1 MTRVPTPSEGPSAL
15 STMQREAL
23 LTFLGIPTDLPN
35 RGPPSLHTAY
45 AKYKAVIASIP
56 KMKDLK
62 TSQEWADHL
71 EDVGAAP
78 GWGPIYVDLVNMFI
92 AKSQFYSSWKSTFDR
107 IKGYLEMKAW
117 LDNASDYESDD
128 GLWDEKKNPDDYTFV
143 DLQAWA
149 KKRAVVKKGVVKG
162 KKPAVTSSNAGKKG
176 VSGSKEKRKKPKK
189 ASTEEEEEEEE
200 EEEKEESSEGEVVKC
215 KQKSKGKK
223 KASE

>member
-1 MTRVPTPSEGPSAL
+1 
-15 STMQREAL
+15 MQKEAL
-23 LTFLGIPTDLPN
+23 LTFLGLPTDLPN
-35 RGPPSLHTAY
+35 RGPPSLRTAY
-45 AKYKAVIASIP
+45 AKFKAVVASAP
-56 KMKDLK
+56 KMRDLK

-71 EDVGAAP
+71 EDNGGAP
-78 GWGPIYVDLVNMFI
+78 GWNPNYVDLVNMFI

-107 IKGYLEMKAW
+107 INSYSEMKAW

-128 GLWDEKKNPDDYTFV
+128 SLWEEKKNPDDYTFV

-149 KKRAVVKKGVVKG
+149 KKRAVVKKGVVKE
-162 KKPAVTSSNAGKKG
+162 KKPAIASSNAGKKS

-189 ASTEEEEEEEE
+189 VSTEEEEEEEE
-200 EEEKEESSEGEVVKC
+200 EESEEEAVRR